1 MEVKQ
6 RPEFSRWQ
14 WEWEREIKQKPQVRH
29 WEGDLYSNS
38 GLSEMEMRAKKS
50 SQWLTNSPLRDYV
63 NGGSV
68 AKKEG
73 ENWLTGKMMMNLVSA
88 Y

>member
-1 MEVKQ
+1 MADKFPTE
-6 RPEFSRWQ
+6 
-14 WEWEREIKQKPQVRH
+14 
-29 WEGDLYSNS
+29 
-38 GLSEMEMRAKKS
+38 
-50 SQWLTNSPLRDYV
+50 DYV

-73 ENWLTGKMMMNLVSA
+73 ENWLTGKMMMNLVWA